1 MMLSSILLAA
11 LGYLNPIV
19 PGFHPDPSVCRVD
32 SDYYLV
38 NSSFQ
43 FFPGVPIFHSRDL
56 VNWQQI
62 GNVLDRRSQIK
73 LKGANSWGG
82 IYAPVL
88 RQHDGTFYMV
98 TTNCSDR
105 GNFLVT
111 APSPLG
117 PWSDPVWISQGGI
130 DPDLYWE
137 DGHCYFTSNP
147 NDGIH
152 ICEIDP
158 VTGQQLSESRLLWR
172 GMGGRYPEAGHLFK
186 KDGWYYL
193 MIAEG
198 GTEMGHS
205 ITIARSRNLYG
216 PYVGNPDNP
225 ILCHQ
230 RQAAQS
236 NPIQG
241 TGHGDLF
248 QAHDGSWWMV
258 FLAFRPQINGMHILG
273 RETFLAPVKWVNGW
287 PVVNDGNPVTLE
299 MPDAPFADNSLKAR
313 SSMSNV
319 RSSFRDDFRDRSLAP
334 RWVYLQNPDSS
345 RYELTGN
352 ALRLKGGASLSQN
365 SVSPTFVAHRQ
376 QDIECEI
383 TTFLTLKG
391 NEGEAGLS
399 VYMES
404 GAHYDLCLTPED
416 KDGATVRVRAQ
427 LDGFS
432 HDFPSVRI
440 PSRKCLLRVVCKAD
454 RYIFQYAKPL
464 TTDWRDL
471 ASVSTRYLTT
481 ETAGGFTGIVIGM
494 YAVGNTTA
502 DFDFYSYN
510 K

>member
-1 MMLSSILLAA
+1 MLSAILLAA
-11 LGYLNPIV
+11 FGYLNPVV

-56 VNWQQI
+56 VSWQQI
-62 GNVLDRRSQIK
+62 GNVLDRRSQIE

-88 RQHDGTFYMV
+88 REHDGTFYMV

-105 GNFLVT
+105 GNFFVT
-111 APSPLG
+111 APSPRG

-130 DPDLYWE
+130 DPDLFWE
-137 DGHCYFTSNP
+137 NGRCYFTSNP

-158 VTGQQLSESRLLWR
+158 TTGRQLSETKLLWR
-172 GMGGRYPEAGHLFK
+172 GTGGRYPEAGHLFK

-205 ITIARSRNLYG
+205 VTIARSRNLYG

-230 RQAAQS
+230 RQAAQA

-248 QAHDGSWWMV
+248 QAHDGSWWIV
-258 FLAFRPQINGMHILG
+258 FLAFRPQINGMHLLG
-273 RETFLAPVKWVNGW
+273 RETFLAPVKWQNGW

-299 MPDAPFADNSLKAR
+299 MPKAPFTDAR

-319 RSSFRDDFRDRSLAP
+319 QTSFRDDFRGKTLAP
-334 RWVYLQNPDSS
+334 HWVYLQNPDSANY
-345 RYELTGN
+345 RLTGSS
-352 ALRLKGGASLSQN
+352 LQLKGGASLSQN
-365 SVSPTFVAHRQ
+365 SVSPTFVATRQ
-376 QDIECEI
+376 ENMECEL
-383 TTFLTLKG
+383 TTFLTLQGKG
-391 NEGEAGLS
+391 GEAGLS

-404 GAHYDLCLTPED
+404 SAHYDIFLTSDD
-416 KDGATVRVRAQ
+416 KDAASVHVRAQ
-427 LDGFS
+427 LDGLV
-432 HDFPSVRI
+432 HDFPAVRI
-440 PSRKCLLRVVCKAD
+440 PSRKCLLRIVCKQD

-464 TTDWRDL
+464 TTDWHDL
-471 ASVSTRYLTT
+471 ASLSTRYLST

-494 YAVGNTTA
+494 YATGDVLA
-502 DFDFYSYN
+502 DFDFFSYN
-510 K
+510 NVIQ